1 MLYDTESKTYRVE
14 TTSFSLAEDTTKQD
28 AMSIYEETVAIGR
41 KLAEGKVIDLISLS
55 GAWHS
60 LFLADQKMNP
70 VTPVYAWSNTEASP
84 LCSRLREDG
93 DFVDWYYKRTGCMVS
108 AIYPAFKLMM
118 LKEKG
123 YCLSEHLVMGQGSY
137 NMYRLTGER
146 VTMDS
151 MASGTGLMNI
161 HNKTYDREI
170 LDMVGV
176 EEHQLERIVSY
187 QETLPLSE
195 GGAQDLGLTPG
206 IPVMACGSDG
216 GLNQVGSGAICD
228 GVMTFSVGTSGAIRL
243 SSDAPVIPDVPSTW
257 CYLSPK
263 KWLSGG
269 ATSGATNCIDWFKNR
284 MFESGTTY
292 TEIEQ
297 GFSKDTDPPIF
308 LPFLFGE
315 RAPGWEDSR
324 TGGFY
329 DIRPCH
335 SRHDMYR
342 AVMEGVLFNLYQNY
356 QVLTKLNGDPR
367 KVMLSGGIL
376 NSAFWTRTCVDMFN
390 VPMTVNRLEHN
401 SLLGGVVL
409 GMEILGLTGEG
420 DRMPFGEETVLYPDR
435 EKHME
440 YQKRYERYLY
450 WYHKTSMAEGVTAS
464 GKRRQSQG

>member
-14 TTSFSLAEDTTKQD
+14 TSSFSLGEDTTRQD
-28 AMSIYEETVAIGR
+28 ASGIYEETMAVGR
-41 KLAEGKVIDLISLS
+41 RLAAGKQIDLISLS

-60 LFLADQKMNP
+60 IFLADPKMNP

-84 LCSRLREDG
+84 LCSRLREDK

-118 LKEKG
+118 LKEQG
-123 YCLSEHLVMGQGSY
+123 YSLSDHLIMGQGSY

-161 HNKTYDREI
+161 HSKTYDREI
-170 LDMVGV
+170 LDLVGIG
-176 EEHQLERIVSY
+176 ERQLERIVTY
-187 QETLPLSE
+187 KETLPLSE
-195 GGAQDLGLTPG
+195 AGAKALGIAAG

-243 SSDAPVIPDVPSTW
+243 SSDAPVIPDTPSTW

-269 ATSGATNCIDWFKNR
+269 ATSGATNCIDWFKNK
-284 MFESGTTY
+284 MFEPDTTY
-292 TEIEQ
+292 SDIER
-297 GFSKDTDPPIF
+297 GFSPDTDPPIF

-315 RAPGWEDSR
+315 RAPGWQDNRS
-324 TGGFY
+324 GGFY

-342 AVMEGVLFNLYQNY
+342 SIMEGVLFNLYQNY
-356 QVLTKLNGDPR
+356 EVLTKLNGIPR

-376 NSAFWTRTCVDMFN
+376 NSEFWTRICVDLFN
-390 VPMTVNRLEHN
+390 VPMTVNRMEHN

-409 GMEILGLTGEG
+409 GM
-420 DRMPFGEETVLYPDR
+420 
-435 EKHME
+435 
-440 YQKRYERYLY
+440 
-450 WYHKTSMAEGVTAS
+450 
-464 GKRRQSQG
+464 